1 MKIAI
6 IGLGGVGGYLLAS
19 LTKTNHEVIGF
30 ARNNH
35 LQAIQQNGLTIIE
48 DTKTY
53 TLNVKATTLQEAQG
67 HFDIVLFCVKSYDI
81 VPAYEAIKTHIDKNS
96 ILVSFANGIAPS
108 ETLKKISQSVVLDG
122 AIYILSHIEKPG
134 VIRKKGKV
142 FAAVFGNAQPQTSI
156 LEKIFQEA
164 NLRTK
169 TPQDIQTAIWKKF
182 IFISAF
188 ASLTS
193 YYDKSI
199 GYIYE
204 YHKEEAKQ
212 LLCEISDVAKA
223 KGIDISDEIEK
234 SLLTAQKVPYDSSTS
249 MHLDF
254 QKERQTELQTLS
266 YYIIEEGKKH
276 NIPTPLM
283 EKIYNKLAS

>member
-204 YHKEEAKQ
+204 HHKEEAKQ

-283 EKIYNKLAS
+283 EKIYNKLTS